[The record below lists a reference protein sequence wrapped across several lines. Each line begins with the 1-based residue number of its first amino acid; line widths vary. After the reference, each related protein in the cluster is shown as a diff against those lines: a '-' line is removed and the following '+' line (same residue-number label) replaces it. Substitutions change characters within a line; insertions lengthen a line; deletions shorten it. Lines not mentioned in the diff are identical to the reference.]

1 MSSQYP
7 TPDKLH
13 PWVTMALPGL
23 SGDFEMDLKMWCLLS
38 ILLVCGVS
46 GAITWSCTLGGCW
59 TQTEVT
65 VRGWVTQ
72 CKWASVW
79 REPSGDTKWVGD

>member
-7 TPDKLH
+7 TPDKLR

-46 GAITWSCTLGGCW
+46 GAIT
-59 TQTEVT
+59 
-65 VRGWVTQ
+65 
-72 CKWASVW
+72 
-79 REPSGDTKWVGD
+79 